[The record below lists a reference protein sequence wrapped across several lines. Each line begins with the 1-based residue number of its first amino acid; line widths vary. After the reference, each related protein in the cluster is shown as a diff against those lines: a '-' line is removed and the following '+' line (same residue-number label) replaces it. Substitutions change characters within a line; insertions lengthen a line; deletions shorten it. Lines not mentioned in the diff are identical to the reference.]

1 MMNSKFTSHLA
12 SLAVAALSGL
22 LLMTACEKE
31 KEDTV
36 NIPEGALRISAES
49 THGSNGSKTT
59 VNGTAVYW
67 TTDDA
72 INVNGTTATV
82 VVGEDAAYLT
92 GIDNSDAMYA
102 GFPAGI
108 ISVSGSNI
116 TINIPSS
123 YSYDEREGRQKL
135 DLPMVAYAE
144 ANSTELQ
151 FKHVCAAIQVNV
163 NNAYNG
169 ADFFLEKITV
179 SSNSH
184 PLCGTVTVS
193 PNPLGVSH
201 IPTYSAST
209 ASVTMNFDDV
219 EVSVAAN
226 GSKSI
231 QIPVLLTLG
240 SSTISVDIE
249 GHYANG
255 ADFGS
260 GRVDAAA
267 KIVYHNSSATLLER
281 AKVYPAPCTIRVS
294 GSPAITKTY
303 PKFSISGSEK
313 VYFSRGNLQYTASSD
328 TWQFASSQTE
338 IRGTANNNISESY
351 SSPID
356 LFGWG
361 TSGNDGTGATA
372 YLPYSSSLTN
382 SEYIVGGSASNDLT
396 YNDNIADWGS
406 NSISNTHGTWRSL
419 SSAEWNYL
427 LHSRSAST
435 VNGTSNA
442 RFVKAT
448 VSSKHG
454 VIIFPDSFTL
464 PSISVSLSNI
474 NSASANYTTNNISS
488 SDWALL
494 ERAGCVFLPTAG
506 LRKGTSTSWAA
517 ERGYYWTSTHD
528 SDSNK
533 AHCINFNPSALSIP
547 YSGQRSHGMAVRL
560 VQDAN

>member
-31 KEDTV
+31 KENTV

-49 THGSNGSKTT
+49 THSSNGSKTT

-92 GIDNSDAMYA
+92 GIDNSVPMAA
-102 GFPAGI
+102 GFPAEI
-108 ISVSGSNI
+108 FNISTLSA
-116 TINIPSS
+116 NIPSS
-123 YSYDEREGRQKL
+123 YSYDEREGDQKV

-179 SSNSH
+179 SSDSKA
-184 PLCGTVTVS
+184 LCGTIRVIS
-193 PNPLGVSH
+193 I
-201 IPTYSAST
+201 IPELSINYPSYSAST

-226 GSKSI
+226 SSKSI
-231 QIPVLLTLG
+231 QIPVLPTDG
-240 SSTISVDIE
+240 SSTISVEIK

-448 VSSKHG
+448 VSSKQG

-488 SDWALL
+488 SDWAHL

-528 SDSNK
+528 SDSK